1 MEQKAITAEQMRHYD
16 SFTINTIGIP
26 SLVLMER
33 AALAVRDE
41 ILNAYPLNLGHV
53 VVVAGSGNNGGD
65 GLDVARLLHIAGVK
79 VTILN
84 VGNPDHASEEYQVQ
98 DHICQY
104 YQIPQTTD
112 LAILDQ
118 ATLVVDALFGIGIDR
133 VVKGDYAAAIDA
145 INASDA
151 VVIAVDMPSGINTDT
166 GEVMGTAVK
175 AEVTVTF
182 AFNKLGLTTDAGKEY
197 AGRVVIADDMG
208 TYAVDD

>member
-41 ILNAYPLNLGHV
+41 ILNAYPLSLGHV

-65 GLDVARLLHIAGVK
+65 SLDVARLLHIVGVK

-84 VGNPDHASEEYQVQ
+84 VGNPDHTSEEHRVQ
-98 DHICQY
+98 DRICQY

-112 LAILDQ
+112 LAILEQ

-133 VVKGDYAAAIDA
+133 EVKGGLRNA
-145 INASDA
+145 INNSDA

-166 GEVMGTAVK
+166 GDVMGTAVK
-175 AEVTVTF
+175 ADVTVTF
-182 AFNKLGLTTDAGKEY
+182 AFNKVGLTIGAGKEY
-197 AGRVVIADDMG
+197 AGRIAIADDMG

>member
-16 SFTINTIGIP
+16 SFTINTIGVP

-41 ILNAYPLNLGHV
+41 ILNAYPLTLGHV